1 MQKKYIF
8 TLDKYYDEGELAKVS
23 PIIENFVN
31 IFADDNGVAVLK
43 LKDDVSVVVK
53 KEEGL
58 VFHMVLDD
66 AERFTAL
73 PKKLARP
80 RDFLAKFITA
90 MAAEV
95 DAHAKK
101 AQTVD
106 IASAKAK
113 VESDAENSL
122 FDYIGGTPSA
132 DKPEA
137 KTTVK
142 VNGEEITDPAE
153 KQKIIEEL
161 DAKKQELRERANK
174 LFNETF
180 EKIMKSFSTGDI
192 DWLNK
197 YLG

>member
-73 PKKLARP
+73 PKKLTRP

-142 VNGEEITDPAE
+142 VNGEEITDSAE

>member
-53 KEEGL
+53 KDEGL
-58 VFHMVLDD
+58 VFHMILDD